1 MERRRERAA
10 GDPIGDARARG
21 VEGGREEGQAWR
33 RGGGGGGREEGEGEE
48 IK

>member
-21 VEGGREEGQAWR
+21 VEGGRKGR
-33 RGGGGGGREEGEGEE
+33 RGGGGGGGGGREEGEGEE